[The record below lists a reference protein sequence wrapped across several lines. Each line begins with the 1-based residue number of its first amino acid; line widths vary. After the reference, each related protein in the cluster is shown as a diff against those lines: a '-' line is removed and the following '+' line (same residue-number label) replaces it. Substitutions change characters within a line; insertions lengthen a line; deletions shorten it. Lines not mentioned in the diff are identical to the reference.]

1 MNGHRSAKKDSSTEP
16 SNANAATL
24 VSYLLGGLAFWGAV
38 GWIVDWALGFSGLFL
53 PIGLGV
59 GLVGSIYL
67 IYTQH
72 VRS

>member
-1 MNGHRSAKKDSSTEP
+1 MNGQRSAKSDSQESP
-16 SNANAATL
+16 NANAATL
-24 VSYLLGGLAFWGAV
+24 LSYLLGGLAFWGGV
-38 GWIVDWALGFSGLFL
+38 GWVADWALGFSGLFL

-67 IYTQH
+67 IYIQH

>member
-1 MNGHRSAKKDSSTEP
+1 MSRSSAKKDEDTSSG
-16 SNANAATL
+16 ANATTL
-24 VSYLLGGLAFWGAV
+24 ISYLLGGLAFWGGV
-38 GWIVDWALGFSGLFL
+38 GWLLDRALGFSGLFL

-67 IYTQH
+67 IYAQY

>member
-1 MNGHRSAKKDSSTEP
+1 MSRSSAKKDEDTS
-16 SNANAATL
+16 SNANATTL
-24 VSYLLGGLAFWGAV
+24 ISYLLGGLAFWGGV
-38 GWIVDWALGFSGLFL
+38 GWVVDWALGFSGLFL

-67 IYTQH
+67 IYAQY

>member
-1 MNGHRSAKKDSSTEP
+1 MSRSSAKKDETSS
-16 SNANAATL
+16 SNANATTL
-24 VSYLLGGLAFWGAV
+24 ISYLLGGLAFWGGV
-38 GWIVDWALGFSGLFL
+38 GWVADRALGFSGLFL

-67 IYTQH
+67 IYAQY

>member
-1 MNGHRSAKKDSSTEP
+1 MNGQRSAGRDSQESP
-16 SNANAATL
+16 PANAVTL
-24 VSYLLGGLAFWGAV
+24 ISYLLGGLAFWGGV
-38 GWIVDWALGFSGLFL
+38 GWVADWALGYSGLFL

>member
-1 MNGHRSAKKDSSTEP
+1 MKNGHPSAKKDSQEP
-16 SNANAATL
+16 STANGTTL
-24 VSYLLGGLAFWGAV
+24 ISYLLGGLAFWGGI
-38 GWIVDWALGFSGLFL
+38 GWVVDWALGFSGLFL

-67 IYTQH
+67 IYIQH

>member
-1 MNGHRSAKKDSSTEP
+1 MSRTSAKNDERS
-16 SNANAATL
+16 SNANATAL
-24 VSYLLGGLAFWGAV
+24 ISYLLGGLAFWGAV
-38 GWIVDWALGFSGLFL
+38 GWAVDRALGFSGLFL

-67 IYTQH
+67 IYAQY